1 MCFGNNRTSPKGD
14 RKSREGDGSC
24 HRREDNQAVCG
35 MCAGENLFLEFAPM
49 SSKHL
54 SHSSSLLLTGGG
66 GGLSGCRICATGE
79 RCLTVGRVPG
89 HVNSGRVG
97 G

>member
-66 GGLSGCRICATGE
+66 GGVVWLPDLRHRGA
-79 RCLTVGRVPG
+79 VPHRG
-89 HVNSGRVG
+89 QGAWAC
-97 G
+97 